1 MSEISYRNLIKLSI
15 PAILSVAMEPV
26 AAMVDTA
33 FVGRKDTLW
42 LAGLAVSTSV
52 LTAFTWVFNFLV
64 YAVTARVAQAVGAGD
79 RNRLGLQT
87 RLALLTAAGL
97 GCVVGTL
104 LYMLKSPLLI
114 DVMGAPEELSAL
126 AGPYYDVRC
135 LGLPF
140 VLLTTALLGI
150 LRGLQRIPF
159 SLVLI
164 SALTLSNIIT
174 TWFALYV
181 LNTGL
186 IGAAVGT
193 TGSFVLATMV
203 GLGWLLKNNQI
214 SAILDKVKLEISE
227 ALSFGGEALDL
238 LIRTGC
244 LTGSYFIGAS
254 IATRLGTDIIAA
266 HQIGLQVWV
275 FASFFVDGIAVT
287 ATSLGGKFLG
297 ERRPDK
303 WKALGNR
310 LLRLGLLTG
319 AAFSLL
325 FFFAA
330 RPLQMLFTNDAS
342 LTPIIDEYWWLI
354 VVSSPFNALVFVY
367 DGILFGSRDYKFM
380 RNSVAG
386 ALVLAFLPVLAIG
399 YFTATLS
406 ITTIWLAL
414 VARNGF
420 RLVTAVWF
428 YWSREPEKLVP
439 G

>member
-1 MSEISYRNLIKLSI
+1 MSELSYRNLIKLSI

-33 FVGRKDTLW
+33 FVGRKDTIW

-79 RNRLGLQT
+79 RRLLGT
-87 RLALLTAAGL
+87 HIRLALLSALGL
-97 GCVVGTL
+97 GCVVGAL
-104 LYMLKSPLLI
+104 LYVFMVPLLVT
-114 DVMGAPEELSAL
+114 VMGASDELVVL
-126 AGPYYDVRC
+126 ANPYYGVRC

-159 SLVLI
+159 SFVVIAVL
-164 SALTLSNIIT
+164 TVSNVVT

-193 TGSFVLATMV
+193 TGSFALATAL
-203 GLGWLLKNNQI
+203 GLGWLWKNRDV
-214 SAILDKVKLEISE
+214 SAILEKVKLKISD

-238 LIRTGC
+238 FIRTGC

-254 IATRLGTDIIAA
+254 VATRLGTDIVAA

-287 ATSLGGKFLG
+287 ATSLGGKYLG
-297 ERRPDK
+297 ELRPDK
-303 WKALGNR
+303 WKTLGNR
-310 LLRLGLLTG
+310 LLLLGFLTG
-319 AAFSLL
+319 TGFSLL

-330 RPLQMLFTNDAS
+330 RPIQLIFTNDAS
-342 LTPIIDEYWWLI
+342 LTTIIDQYWWLI

-367 DGILFGSRDYKFM
+367 DGILFGSRDYRFL
-380 RNSVAG
+380 RNSVVG
-386 ALVLAFLPVLAIG
+386 ALVVAFLPVLAIG
-399 YFTATLS
+399 YLTTLS

-414 VARNGF
+414 VARNCF

-428 YWSREPEKLVP
+428 FKYRAEGRFVS

>member
-1 MSEISYRNLIKLSI
+1 MSELSYRNLIKLSV

-42 LAGLAVSTSV
+42 LAGLAVTTSV

-79 RNRLGLQT
+79 RKLIGKQI
-87 RLALLTAAGL
+87 RLALFTALGL

-104 LYMLKSPLLI
+104 LYLLEAPLLGS
-114 DVMGAPEELSAL
+114 VMGASDELVAL
-126 AGPYYDVRC
+126 ASPYYGVRC

-140 VLLTTALLGI
+140 VLLTTALLGV

-159 SLVLI
+159 SFVLI
-164 SALTLSNIIT
+164 AVLTASNIVT

-193 TGSFVLATMV
+193 TGSFALATAL
-203 GLGWLLKNNQI
+203 GLGWLLKNNDV
-214 SAILDKVKLEISE
+214 SAILEKVKFKISD
-227 ALSFGGEALDL
+227 ALGFGGEAFNMF
-238 LIRTGC
+238 IRTGC

-254 IATRLGTDIIAA
+254 VATRLGTEIVAA

-275 FASFFVDGIAVT
+275 FLAFFVDGIAVT

-297 ERRPDK
+297 KERPDK
-303 WKALGNR
+303 WKMLGNR
-310 LLRLGLLTG
+310 LLLLGFLTG
-319 AAFSLL
+319 VGFSLF

-330 RPLQMLFTNDAS
+330 RPIRLIFTNDAS
-342 LTPIIDEYWWLI
+342 LAAIIDQYWWLI
-354 VVSSPFNALVFVY
+354 VVSSPFSALVFVY
-367 DGILFGSRDYKFM
+367 DGILFGSRDYRFL

-386 ALVLAFLPVLAIG
+386 SLAFAFLPVLAIG
-399 YFTATLS
+399 YLTTLS

-420 RLVTAVWF
+420 RLVTAIWF
-428 YWSREPEKLVP
+428 FKFRARGRSIALD
-439 G
+439 